1 MKRWTKQMTRI
12 AGVITAGALVAACG
26 AGGRPSS
33 GSSSGGAAQVGIT
46 KDTVTVGAT
55 FPLTGV
61 AAPGYS
67 EIPSGAQAYLSLIHI
82 SEPTRPY

>member
-12 AGVITAGALVAACG
+12 AGLITAGALVAACG

-33 GSSSGGAAQVGIT
+33 GSSSDIAAAEVGIT
-46 KDTVTVGAT
+46 KDAVTVGAT

-61 AAPGYS
+61 AAPGYARS
-67 EIPSGAQAYLSLIHI
+67 PPVPR
-82 SEPTRPY
+82 PTSTTSTPTAA